1 MIGTLL
7 STLAYKKRKGN
18 RREHTVIKRSCP
30 CSLPHGLETSFTR
43 LMRHLLSA
51 TSSLDLCVFAFSNQK
66 HRAAATAEWGV
77 AVSILTN
84 KNYVFI
90 SGFQI
95 GALRRAA
102 PTAPSPTSYVTG
114 TCVRHEMG
122 AAYVHHK
129 FCVVDS
135 QLVIASSLNWTVTA
149 FQSNRENVLVTEEPD
164 LVRRFIQEFEQLWEA
179 YDHSRYLS
187 SLT

>member
-1 MIGTLL
+1 QL
-7 STLAYKKRKGN
+7 TLAVLYPPPC
-18 RREHTVIKRSCP
+18 RSCP

-95 GALRRAA
+95 GALRRA
-102 PTAPSPTSYVTG
+102 
-114 TCVRHEMG
+114 G
-122 AAYVHHK
+122 AVLLFSSLPAYVHHK

-135 QLVIASSLNWTVTA
+135 QLVIASSLNWTITA

-164 LVRRFIQEFEQLWEA
+164 LVRCFIQEFEQLWEA
-179 YDHSRYLS
+179 YDPSRYLS
-187 SLT
+187 MCISCHDCPRIFRGQNKGTRWHSR